1 MNQNRAPSRSPNLPQ
16 ALPGDHPNGLLSC
29 AVAVCVA
36 VLLALYQV
44 VKTIFVKVGPLVL
57 QARLG
62 LGLGLGFGLGLR
74 LGLGLGLGL
83 GLWLGLGPGLGLRLG
98 IGIGLGLGSAHSY

>member
-1 MNQNRAPSRSPNLPQ
+1 MSQNRVPSRSPNLPQ
-16 ALPGDHPNGLLSC
+16 ALPGNRPNGLLSC

-57 QARLG
+57 QARFG

-74 LGLGLGLGL
+74 LVALTLTLTL
-83 GLWLGLGPGLGLRLG
+83 SLTLTRKA
-98 IGIGLGLGSAHSY
+98 GSSYLHCRP

>member
-1 MNQNRAPSRSPNLPQ
+1 MNQNRAPRRSPNLPQ
-16 ALPGDHPNGLLSC
+16 ALPGNRPNGLLSC

-44 VKTIFVKVGPLVL
+44 VKTIFVKVGPLIL

-62 LGLGLGFGLGLR
+62 
-74 LGLGLGLGL
+74 
-83 GLWLGLGPGLGLRLG
+83 
-98 IGIGLGLGSAHSY
+98 